1 MSAPLGEPPSFDGR
15 LVVYPGTQE
24 IRDYF
29 AWRQADT
36 HINNL
41 YNTIFWALV
50 LQGQKTEREAHDLL
64 KGTVSSEKHEMLL
77 ASITINSPHFSAR
90 EPHSSGR
97 LCRIHAGPSH
107 GPSCAPC
114 MSTSSATHFGMR
126 HRTQRHLG

>member
-1 MSAPLGEPPSFDGR
+1 MSVPLEEPPSFDGR
-15 LVVYPGTQE
+15 LIVYPGTQE

-64 KGTVSSEKHEMLL
+64 KGTCLL
-77 ASITINSPHFSAR
+77 YTSPSPR
-90 EPHSSGR
+90 D
-97 LCRIHAGPSH
+97 
-107 GPSCAPC
+107 
-114 MSTSSATHFGMR
+114 
-126 HRTQRHLG
+126 